1 MVVRVAG
8 GDNRAAVEVVLEKAE
23 LGVAA
28 AQCGDGQGDGG
39 VRLEFAG
46 ERQWEGVARESG
58 QGTGARGKVG
68 KKD

>member
-46 ERQWEGVARESG
+46 ERQ
-58 QGTGARGKVG
+58 
-68 KKD
+68 